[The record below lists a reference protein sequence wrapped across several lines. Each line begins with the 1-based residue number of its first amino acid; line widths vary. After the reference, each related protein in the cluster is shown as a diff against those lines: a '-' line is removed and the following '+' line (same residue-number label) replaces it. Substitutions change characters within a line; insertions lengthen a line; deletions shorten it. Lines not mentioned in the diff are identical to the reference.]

1 MIYAH
6 NENKMKCLRGKNFI
20 FINLL
25 IFFFNLE
32 RYFKKTL
39 VNALKKALYIKL
51 SDVFFPFFPPF

>member
-1 MIYAH
+1 MRTIKWNAY
-6 NENKMKCLRGKNFI
+6 EEKNFFI

-51 SDVFFPFFPPF
+51 SDVFFPLLRDD